1 MNLQAFKA
9 GMNARL
15 ADYNDNEEGY
25 TYYLGCDSKKYYQAT
40 DARKLQNCEV
50 ATISVTCH
58 DGAKLSEGSTQYKC
72 SSCGG
77 SVNAHTK
84 QCAMA
89 TSVSES
95 SVNTSELDAKIQEC
109 QSQIAMLQAQID
121 ALEAE
126 NADLIKKIASA
137 SVEDAAAYRQQY
149 NANKNRISS
158 LNSVP

>member
-1 MNLQAFKA
+1 
-9 GMNARL
+9 
-15 ADYNDNEEGY
+15 
-25 TYYLGCDSKKYYQAT
+25 
-40 DARKLQNCEV
+40 
-50 ATISVTCH
+50 
-58 DGAKLSEGSTQYKC
+58 
-72 SSCGG
+72 
-77 SVNAHTK
+77 
-84 QCAMA
+84 MA

-158 LNSVP
+158 LNSEKSSWQNQLTQYLLSTSAERKVRTRLQTTATSLFLALLVVVSPSSPTVWCASFGSRIPMSYW